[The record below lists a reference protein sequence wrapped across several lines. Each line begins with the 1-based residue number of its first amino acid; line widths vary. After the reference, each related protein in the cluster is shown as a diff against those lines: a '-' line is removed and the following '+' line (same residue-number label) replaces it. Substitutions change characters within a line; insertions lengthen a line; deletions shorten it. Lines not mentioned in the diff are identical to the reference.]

1 MSIGKTK
8 IIGFSPA
15 RIKKEA
21 EEYLV
26 SVQTEKLIEYAKEEI
41 VKLGDK
47 IQTYNS
53 QNHMDRSGHL
63 LNSLC
68 WGVAYNGKLV
78 DSGFYRGETLKSHTT
93 WNEKDTT
100 NSYLHEWLPEYE
112 AFQVQ
117 GRQLAEQYI
126 RRYGTAGSQGG
137 HWRVFFAILAPYWG
151 YWESGFNMVHGKG
164 KNKRTS
170 FRQFAVMAQL
180 YDEVSNDLKPAKT
193 KFEVTKDI
201 AYVKPYYI
209 KFKNGK
215 ESRVRGSIE
224 RKYDSWMSKQKKL

>member
-1 MSIGKTK
+1 MKQGKV
-8 IIGFSPA
+8 IGFNA
-15 RIKKEA
+15 AKMVEQMMANAVTEQNRR
-21 EEYLV
+21 LV
-26 SVQTEKLIEYAKEEI
+26 EYAKEEI
-41 VKLGDK
+41 QRIGDT

-53 QNHMDRSGHL
+53 RNHMDRSGHL

-126 RRYGTAGSQGG
+126 QRYGTAGSQGG
-137 HWRVFFAILAPYWG
+137 YWRVFFAILAPYWG

-170 FRQFAVMAQL
+170 FRQFAVMAQV
-180 YDEVSNDLKPAKT
+180 YDKVSKDLKPAKT

-201 AYVKPYYI
+201 AYVKPYSI

-215 ESRVRGSIE
+215 TSRVRGSIE
-224 RKYDSWMSKQKKL
+224 RKYDSWMSKQNKL

>member
-1 MSIGKTK
+1 MKQGK
-8 IIGFSPA
+8 IIGFNA
-15 RIKKEA
+15 AKMA
-21 EEYLV
+21 EQMMANAVAEQNRRLV
-26 SVQTEKLIEYAKEEI
+26 EYAKEEI
-41 VKLGDK
+41 KRIGDT
-47 IQTYNS
+47 IQTYS
-53 QNHMDRSGHL
+53 SRNHMDRSGHL

-126 RRYGTAGSQGG
+126 QRYGTAGSQGG
-137 HWRVFFAILAPYWG
+137 YWRVFFAILAPYWG

-170 FRQFAVMAQL
+170 FRQFAVMAQV
-180 YDEVSNDLKPAKT
+180 YDKVSKDLKPAKT

-201 AYVKPYYI
+201 AYVKPYSI

-215 ESRVRGSIE
+215 TSRVRGSIE

>member
-1 MSIGKTK
+1 MKQGK
-8 IIGFSPA
+8 IIGFNA
-15 RIKKEA
+15 AKMA
-21 EEYLV
+21 EQMMANAVAEQNRRLV
-26 SVQTEKLIEYAKEEI
+26 EYAKEEI
-41 VKLGDK
+41 KRLGDM

-53 QNHMDRSGHL
+53 ANHMDRSGHL

-68 WGVAYNGKLV
+68 WGVAYNGKLI
-78 DSGFYRGETLKSHTT
+78 DSGFYRGETLKAHTT
-93 WNEKDTT
+93 WNEVDTT

-126 RRYGTAGSQGG
+126 QRYGAAGSQGG
-137 HWRVFFAILAPYWG
+137 YWRVFFAILAPYWG

-170 FRQFAVMAQL
+170 FRQFAVMAHV
-180 YDEVSNDLKPAKT
+180 YDKVSNDLKPAKT
-193 KFEVTKDI
+193 TFKVTKDI
-201 AYVKPYYI
+201 AYIKPYYI

-215 ESRVRGSIE
+215 TSRVRGSIE
-224 RKYDSWMSKQKKL
+224 RKYDSWMSKQNKL